1 MEGVS
6 LRVERSPFSHAG
18 QGFST
23 RFATPVTDANGY
35 YEVRHLPEEVIHIMR
50 DSRETSSGVFH
61 LAVLPVNGKTRTVD
75 FGAGSTVSGRLF
87 LNGEP
92 LASTKL
98 HLGDDDTYGWDFC
111 ADTTTDANGAFTF
124 AGVAPGKLHL
134 YYLAGEWS
142 TVRLNDWIPVRMLEV
157 NTAARDFGRID
168 HRTGTVTVQ
177 FAGHSG
183 DDPRAALQF
192 YEPNLFQV
200 WNASRARGHRAKGS
214 PFVFEHVGPGKYDIF
229 VVPEDKP
236 EHFRQT
242 LVLSPDALNQTVT
255 VAWPKGTASIRG
267 TIDRALRDMTGPYR
281 QFIRLY
287 SADVRWSSAVPWKE
301 DGRFELGGIP
311 AGEYTVLAEGFRS
324 GSPIPVTLKQIRL
337 AEGETK
343 HLDIT
348 RAAIPAA
355 ELSKQVLAVS
365 VFTPQGIPIPGC
377 ELRLTGPEGEL
388 KPTRWQGAEI
398 WFAAPPGTYRLS
410 ASFHGAET
418 LTQTVEVK
426 PPFKDG
432 PQTIQDQVLNLTLAP
447 VQ

>member
-1 MEGVS
+1 M
-6 LRVERSPFSHAG
+6 
-18 QGFST
+18 
-23 RFATPVTDANGY
+23 
-35 YEVRHLPEEVIHIMR
+35 
-50 DSRETSSGVFH
+50 
-61 LAVLPVNGKTRTVD
+61 
-75 FGAGSTVSGRLF
+75 
-87 LNGEP
+87 
-92 LASTKL
+92 
-98 HLGDDDTYGWDFC
+98 
-111 ADTTTDANGAFTF
+111 
-124 AGVAPGKLHL
+124 
-134 YYLAGEWS
+134 
-142 TVRLNDWIPVRMLEV
+142 
-157 NTAARDFGRID
+157 
-168 HRTGTVTVQ
+168 
-177 FAGHSG
+177 
-183 DDPRAALQF
+183 
-192 YEPNLFQV
+192 
-200 WNASRARGHRAKGS
+200 
-214 PFVFEHVGPGKYDIF
+214 
-229 VVPEDKP
+229 
-236 EHFRQT
+236 
-242 LVLSPDALNQTVT
+242 
-255 VAWPKGTASIRG
+255 
-267 TIDRALRDMTGPYR
+267 
-281 QFIRLY
+281 
-287 SADVRWSSAVPWKE
+287 
-301 DGRFELGGIP
+301 
-311 AGEYTVLAEGFRS
+311 LAEGFRS